1 MTYVL
6 NKTRGFA
13 LVEMIGVLSI
23 IAIMASVI
31 APSIFKDIKRA
42 RQDKESLNLA
52 ALNFELERSI
62 YDNKRIPSRTLADWS
77 GAIATQSSL
86 AQEKVDRNE
95 KGFLRGYYI
104 DPRFF
109 TASDVAFPGYTQT
122 TGVGTAPV
130 SPRIILASL
139 MAGNA
144 PAAPSTSA
152 AFNAIWD
159 RSASVTLIEGPDV
172 KISRLNLRAAF
183 QRLVLT
189 NENMNQLESGART
202 SIPAASARGDGLPT
216 RYVLRNTKVSS
227 YTDPFL
233 AGNLDQLLLADDEKA
248 YAFEFVGSVWTW
260 QRPRRRPVSPLVGFT
275 KSCMFAESLAIK
287 SWNTGS
293 RHTPSR
299 TLRIS
304 T

>member
-1 MTYVL
+1 MSYVP
-6 NKTRGFA
+6 NKIRGFT
-13 LVEMIGVLSI
+13 LVELIGVLSI

-31 APSIFKDIKRA
+31 APSVFKDIKRA

-52 ALNFELERSI
+52 ALNFELEQSI

-77 GAIATQSSL
+77 GAIAAQSSL
-86 AQEKVDRNE
+86 AQEKIARNE
-95 KGFLRGYYI
+95 KGFLRGYYV

-130 SPRIILASL
+130 SPRIILVSL
-139 MAGNA
+139 MTNNA

-159 RSASVTLIEGPDV
+159 QSTSATLTEGPDV

-189 NENMNQLESGART
+189 NENTNQPAYQLESGARS
-202 SIPAASARGDGLPT
+202 SIPAASAGGDGLLT
-216 RYVLRNTKVSS
+216 RYVLRNTKVSL
-227 YTDPFL
+227 YTDPFP
-233 AGNLDQLLLADDEKA
+233 AGNLDQVLLADDEKA
-248 YAFEFVGSVWTW
+248 YAFELVGSVWTW
-260 QRPRRRPVSPLVGFT
+260 QRP
-275 KSCMFAESLAIK
+275 
-287 SWNTGS
+287 
-293 RHTPSR
+293 
-299 TLRIS
+299 
-304 T
+304 